1 MWNFGWQTPRGFD
14 SEKSCLFDHVDP
26 ISDFLWIPKP
36 IFPFDDSEKSFD
48 DSEKS
53 FLFDALQWPVQ
64 CLQSD
69 NENVYSGLG

>member
-1 MWNFGWQTPRGFD
+1 MCGISDGRRHVD
-14 SEKSCLFDHVDP
+14 SIHSEKSFLFDHVDP

-53 FLFDALQWPVQ
+53 FRFDALQ
-64 CLQSD
+64 
-69 NENVYSGLG
+69 